1 MKECFLLAS
10 RNRPKLV
17 NLPGQQWQL
26 ISASQALQDRIFQR
40 GVLSEPSVVEKNQL
54 VILLHTPASKPSLW
68 AVFLPGAT
76 T

>member
-10 RNRPKLV
+10 RKGPKLV
-17 NLPGQQWQL
+17 NLPQQWQL

-40 GVLSEPSVVEKNQL
+40 GVLLEPSVVEKNQL
-54 VILLHTPASKPSLW
+54 VILLHTPAGKPSLW